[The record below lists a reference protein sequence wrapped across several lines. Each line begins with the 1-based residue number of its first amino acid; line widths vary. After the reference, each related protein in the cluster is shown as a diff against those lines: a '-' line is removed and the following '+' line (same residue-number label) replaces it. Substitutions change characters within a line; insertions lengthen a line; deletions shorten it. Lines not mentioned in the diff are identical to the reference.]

1 MAERRTIRDDDIDT
15 VIGII
20 KSFRRKPNWD
30 AITERAREAGL
41 PFKKRALQ
49 GQDRIKAA
57 YDAKLDAIRKRREIH
72 AERRADAG
80 LPRSESDLA
89 AMIAE
94 YRKRIADLEAE
105 VAQRN
110 LELAFLTQRCR
121 RANVELSDIN
131 RPLKLPAK
139 D

>member
-1 MAERRTIRDDDIDT
+1 MAERRTIRDDDIDI

-20 KSFRRKPNWD
+20 KSFRRKPTWD
-30 AITERAREAGL
+30 AITERVWEAGL
-41 PFKKRALQ
+41 PFQKRALQ

-57 YDAKLDAIRKRREIH
+57 YDVKLETIRNRRETH
-72 AERRADAG
+72 AERRAEAG
-80 LPRSESDLA
+80 LPRSESDFA

-105 VAQRN
+105 VTQRN
-110 LELAFLTQRCR
+110 EELAFLTQRCR
-121 RANVELSDIN
+121 RANIELSDIN
-131 RPLKLPAK
+131 RPLKRLAK